1 MKHIFVM
8 NPAAPG
14 CDAYALRKD
23 IFALWPAAGVD
34 FEIYETRGPGDGEAF
49 VRRCCAEAAG
59 REARQEA
66 AGQSDDGRCGAAVS
80 AGQDAPGSD
89 APRSDAPRLRFYACG
104 GDGTLNEVVN
114 GAAGVAFAEVGC
126 VPLGTGNDFVRNFP
140 EADFTDMLAQL
151 RGEPVPCDLI
161 RYESVLDG
169 RTVRRYGVN
178 MFNIGFDCAVV
189 DKTDQIKRLPLING
203 SAAYLVSIAQNLI
216 LKRGEDLRIEYPD
229 GYVYEG
235 KLLLLSL
242 ANGCFC
248 GGGIKGLP
256 LASTDDGRMDVSL
269 VRDVPRR
276 TFVKLF
282 PKYQN
287 GTHLD
292 DPRVREILRYTQETS
307 LVVTPKKGSM
317 KLCVDG
323 EISRTG
329 KVRFSMATKAIRFI
343 VPTPKTRE

>member
-1 MKHIFVM
+1 MWYNHLNMKHIFIL
-8 NPAAPG
+8 NP
-14 CDAYALRKD
+14 K
-23 IFALWPAAGVD
+23 AAGKRGEQLVRD
-34 FEIYETRGPGDGEAF
+34 IHAIWSTSGEDYEIYETRHSGDAEDF
-49 VRRCCAEAAG
+49 VRMRCTT
-59 REARQEA
+59 
-66 AGQSDDGRCGAAVS
+66 DPVI
-80 AGQDAPGSD
+80 DAKGNRMP
-89 APRSDAPRLRFYACG
+89 LRFYACG
-104 GDGTLNEVVN
+104 GDGTLCEVVN
-114 GAAGVAFAEVGC
+114 GVMSEAGGDSDTLAARRPRIEIGC
-126 VPLGTGNDFVRNFP
+126 IPMGTGNDFVRNFP
-140 EADFTDMLAQL
+140 ASDFNDLMDQL
-151 RGEPVPCDLI
+151 RGEAVACDLI
-161 RYESVLDG
+161 KYEAEPPKGPEGPQAKGAPARYCI
-169 RTVRRYGVN
+169 N

-189 DKTDQIKRLPLING
+189 DKTDQFKRLPLING

-216 LKRGEDLRIEYPD
+216 LKRGEELRIEYPD
-229 GYVYEG
+229 GFVYEG

-343 VPTPKTRE
+343 VPAPNAREDR

>member
-49 VRRCCAEAAG
+49 VRRCCAEAAREEAAGRRGADPSTG
-59 REARQEA
+59 REA
-66 AGQSDDGRCGAAVS
+66 DGRRGADPS
-80 AGQDAPGSD
+80 AGKPASD
-89 APRSDAPRLRFYACG
+89 SDAPRLRFYACG

-189 DKTDQIKRLPLING
+189 DKTDRLKRIPLLKG
-203 SAAYLVSIAQNLI
+203 SLAYLSSIAVNLI
-216 LKRGEDLRIEYPD
+216 EKRGETVEAMFPD
-229 GYVYEG
+229 GSVYCG
-235 KLLLLSL
+235 DLLLITV

-256 LASTDDGRMDVSL
+256 RARTDDGKMDISMVQ
-269 VRDVPRR
+269 DVPRL
-276 TFVKLF
+276 TFARFF
-282 PKYQN
+282 PKYRE
-287 GTHLD
+287 GTHLE
-292 DPRVREILRYTQETS
+292 DPRLAGVVTYRQETG
-307 LVVTPKKGSM
+307 LIVAPTEGKM
-317 KLCVDG
+317 KFCVDG
-323 EISRTG
+323 EVRETEKLSLSIEPGAISFVVPKSKG
-329 KVRFSMATKAIRFI
+329 KA
-343 VPTPKTRE
+343 